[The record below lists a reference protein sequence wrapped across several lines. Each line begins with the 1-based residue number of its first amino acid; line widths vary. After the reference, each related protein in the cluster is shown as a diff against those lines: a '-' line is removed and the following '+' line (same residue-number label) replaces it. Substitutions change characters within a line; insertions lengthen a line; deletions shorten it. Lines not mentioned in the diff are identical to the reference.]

1 MRRDAS
7 AQLGKSLG
15 TRGWLV
21 LRKCRRLRSWRCR
34 SLNYGSER
42 CIHFDVGITNLAELY
57 TKHLKKDRICILK
70 TAHVEFSQ
78 LVPEDAQENIVLTMH
93 EVVGKK

>member
-1 MRRDAS
+1 MGLS
-7 AQLGKSLG
+7 GVY
-15 TRGWLV
+15 TLV
-21 LRKCRRLRSWRCR
+21 
-34 SLNYGSER
+34 SE
-42 CIHFDVGITNLAELY
+42 FTNLAELY